1 MKSSYVCSVFQFKRY
16 KSADD
21 AAKQTSVSTSTRPL
35 VTPNVRSTTST
46 MFRRNTEPE
55 TPPGNF
61 SDVVISRRKHQL
73 VVQKLRARFKKNMLG
88 RGTSIAAEK
97 FYQIPTSNVPKACE
111 KMNVNVVVEPKFSDT
126 GF

>member
-1 MKSSYVCSVFQFKRY
+1 
-16 KSADD
+16 
-21 AAKQTSVSTSTRPL
+21 
-35 VTPNVRSTTST
+35 
-46 MFRRNTEPE
+46 
-55 TPPGNF
+55 
-61 SDVVISRRKHQL
+61 
-73 VVQKLRARFKKNMLG
+73 MLG